1 MSSDPPSSGTLDD
14 GWGSVDEPSSQPSEA
29 SVALRAPRLPS
40 VSLPEEQGPLRDTL
54 PPPVPVAL
62 YVQTMMNQAD
72 EDEDADY
79 GEDVEHAGLEGVPNI
94 HAANLGVAALEF
106 DGDPHCWLR
115 KHLQRKPLLLQ
126 PLPWPVKQ
134 RWINSRGH

>member
-29 SVALRAPRLPS
+29 SAALRAPRLPS

-72 EDEDADY
+72 EDEDAAPASSGATHTLSLLATRSCAPRPVLACSKLPAVAY
-79 GEDVEHAGLEGVPNI
+79 HATRI
-94 HAANLGVAALEF
+94 A
-106 DGDPHCWLR
+106 
-115 KHLQRKPLLLQ
+115 
-126 PLPWPVKQ
+126 
-134 RWINSRGH
+134 SRC